1 MGKYIIEN
9 YNDIEKPQDATRYY
23 SKKKC
28 EEEEE
33 MDLVQLPDG
42 QIDTIGNKQHVID
55 IVREKCGDDIAR
67 IISQWIDPENT
78 GELKKWRDSFK
89 EEFEEEKRQE
99 EMAIIEKLNKIYCT

>member
-42 QIDTIGNKQHVID
+42 QIDTVGNKITSLILYGKNVVMTLQGLSHNGLIRK
-55 IVREKCGDDIAR
+55 IQVR
-67 IISQWIDPENT
+67 
-78 GELKKWRDSFK
+78 
-89 EEFEEEKRQE
+89 
-99 EMAIIEKLNKIYCT
+99 